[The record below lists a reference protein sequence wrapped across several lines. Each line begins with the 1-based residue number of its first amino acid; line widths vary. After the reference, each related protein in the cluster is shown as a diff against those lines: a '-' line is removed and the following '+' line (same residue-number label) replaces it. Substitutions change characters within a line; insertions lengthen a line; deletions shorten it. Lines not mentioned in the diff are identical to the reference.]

1 MKAFR
6 KVFSIVVSVLLVAV
20 MTAVTLTASAGNE
33 SASVKDFEE
42 FKGTIAVLSN
52 CDEGDKNQ
60 LGQIDPF
67 VTSDNPDEIEGTAT
81 IPGKASGNIS
91 YSTDHFV
98 QGTSA
103 IKVHVTKDLIGSA
116 RPICSRTR
124 FVIRQ
129 IEGVKV
135 TDPNTTYLSFY
146 MYCDTIED
154 LNAIDWNRCTVEIS
168 EVQDSVEYQFR
179 FTAIQQN
186 NLNGNFVGGWN
197 KIEIPLVKANAAGMN
212 IKTFRFF
219 LYSKGTKDVDVYI
232 DNITLEKGEPF
243 NKPATS
249 SKSTVVSTPS
259 ASSNTS
265 STEETAST
273 ESADVSSEDA
283 DVTSTVEDTTVS
295 ETASVESVAD
305 DGSESEGIPVFVWV
319 LIAVAAAAVVGTAV
333 YFLVIKKK

>member
-1 MKAFR
+1 MKTI
-6 KVFSIVVSVLLVAV
+6 KKVVSVLVAVLLVAV
-20 MTAVTLTASAGNE
+20 MAVGTLTASAGNE

-60 LGQIDPF
+60 PGQIDPF

-81 IPGKASGNIS
+81 TPGKASGNIS
-91 YSTDHFV
+91 YSTEHFV

-103 IKVHVTKDLIGSA
+103 IKVHLTKDLTTA
-116 RPICSRTR
+116 AKPACARTR

-146 MYCDTIED
+146 MYCETAED
-154 LNAIDWNRCTVEIS
+154 LKAVNWSASAVEVS
-168 EVQDSVEYQFR
+168 EVSDSVEYQFG

-186 NLNGNFVGGWN
+186 NLNGNFVNGWN
-197 KIEIPLVKANAAGMN
+197 KIEIPLVKSKATGMN
-212 IKTFRFF
+212 IKMFRFF
-219 LYSKGTKDVDVYI
+219 LYSQGTKDVDVYI
-232 DNITLEKGEPF
+232 DNITLEKGDPF
-243 NKPATS
+243 NTPATS
-249 SKSTVVSTPS
+249 SKPAVIGVPN
-259 ASSNTS
+259 ASSKTS
-265 STEETAST
+265 SAEETAST